1 MAWPKEYTKM
11 KRIRN
16 KGEDLEEMLLEMKI
30 GDEPVF
36 DAVNSYEITKV
47 PGGYIY
53 KDEYAGLCFVPEVS
67 ATVGAIKHSI
77 AKTEPKKMVTK

>member
-1 MAWPKEYTKM
+1 M

-30 GDEPVF
+30 GDEPIF
-36 DAVNSYEITKV
+36 DAVNSYEITRC

-53 KDEYAGLCFVPEVS
+53 KNEYAGLCFVPDAPS
-67 ATVGAIKHSI
+67 DDRVGTIKGSV
-77 AKTEPKKMVTK
+77 AKTEPKKVVKK

>member
-1 MAWPKEYTKM
+1 M

-16 KGEDLEEMLLEMKI
+16 KGEDLEEMLKEMKV

-36 DAVNSYEITKV
+36 DTVNSYEITRV

-53 KDEYAGLCFVPEVS
+53 KNEFAGLCYVPEVKGD
-67 ATVGAIKHSI
+67 TVGAIKYCV
-77 AKTEPKKMVTK
+77 AKTEPKKVVKK

>member
-1 MAWPKEYTKM
+1 M

-30 GDEPVF
+30 GDEPIF
-36 DAVNSYEITKV
+36 DAVNSYEITRV

-53 KDEYAGLCFVPEVS
+53 KNEYAGLCFVPEVS
-67 ATVGAIKHSI
+67 AGVGAIKHRSQ
-77 AKTEPKKMVTK
+77 KQNLKKMVTK